1 MKNINTM
8 INSFSAY
15 KPLFLSE
22 DEVSKLK
29 NSYPQIIIVDA
40 FSRQIKELFFID
52 NLSYVGK
59 EKKAVYA
66 DEVFKRY
73 EAKKQNAYTYVYYP
87 WNGHIVKTV
96 RDKDYFRLKTNRNQ
110 DLITAAEQEKVSRY
124 KVAVFGMS
132 VGSNIAFVLTQAGIS
147 QEIILADFDE
157 LDTTNLN
164 RIFGGAH
171 QIGLNKSI
179 LAARRI
185 YEDNPYAKVT
195 ILPKG
200 VNEKNLKSLL
210 DRKKIDCLID
220 EIDFIPMKITIHRLA
235 MEYKVPV
242 IMVTDNGDGIVLH
255 IERYDL
261 GYKKIFHKELD
272 YWQDKM
278 KQFETEKGSEKKIA
292 GGIIMD
298 DIVGGVNLVD
308 PKMLASVKKVL
319 DNKLVSWSQL
329 GSAAMLGGVY
339 ATYALKKIIIDEDKR
354 LEVRTHINPHF

>member
-1 MKNINTM
+1 MNNNDYKLIKVSSDNLNNIKRKKHP
-8 INSFSAY
+8 IF
-15 KPLFLSE
+15 
-22 DEVSKLK
+22 
-29 NSYPQIIIVDA
+29 VDA
-40 FSRQIKELFFID
+40 FTRQLKELFLIENMEFIGQD
-52 NLSYVGK
+52 KK
-59 EKKAVYA
+59 EIYKTEKFKKFNESRKNDFIY
-66 DEVFKRY
+66 F
-73 EAKKQNAYTYVYYP
+73 YYP
-87 WNGHIVKTV
+87 WNNHLVKCIKE
-96 RDKDYFRLKTNRNQ
+96 KDYFKLKTNRNQ
-110 DLITAAEQEKVSRY
+110 DLITAEEQKKLFDY
-124 KVAVFGMS
+124 TVAVFGMS

-147 QEIILADFDE
+147 REIIVADYDD

-164 RIFGGAH
+164 RIFGGVH
-171 QIGLNKSI
+171 QIGLNKSV
-179 LAARRI
+179 LASRKI

-210 DRKKIDCLID
+210 ERKKVDCIIE
-220 EIDFIPMKITIHRLA
+220 EIDDIKMKITIHRLA

-272 YWQDKM
+272 YWESKM

-298 DIVGGVNLVD
+298 DIVGGTSLVD

-319 DNKLVSWSQL
+319 DKKLISWPQL

-339 ATYALKKIIIDEDKR
+339 ATYALKKILLNEDKR